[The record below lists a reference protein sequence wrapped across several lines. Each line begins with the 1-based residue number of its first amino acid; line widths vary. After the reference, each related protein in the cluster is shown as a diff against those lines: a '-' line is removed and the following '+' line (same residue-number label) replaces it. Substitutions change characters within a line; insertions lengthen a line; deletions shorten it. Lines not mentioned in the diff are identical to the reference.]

1 MFNQGP
7 PVHVRVALL
16 LVVSIVLMTLDHRQ
30 HHLEGIRSALATVV
44 HPFRYAVSL
53 PAAFGNWASESLTTR
68 VRLVQRNDSL
78 RQQHLVLQAR
88 LQRFEALERENAR
101 LRELLHSAQKVRNQV
116 LIAELL
122 AVDQDPF
129 KRQVILN
136 KGTRD
141 GVFEGQPLI
150 DAHGVMGQVL
160 HTAPLSSTAVLITDP
175 GHAVPVQVN
184 RNGLRA
190 VARGTG
196 AANRLEVPHIPNSAD
211 VRVGDLLVTSGL
223 GQRFPPGYPVA
234 RIDAVEKDPSL
245 PYAQVTAEP
254 TAWLERSREVL
265 LVWQAEAASTETG
278 EGDAG
283 QKKGGSDS

>member
-1 MFNQGP
+1 
-7 PVHVRVALL
+7 VALL
-16 LVVSIVLMTLDHRQ
+16 VIISVVLMTLDHRQ
-30 HHLEGIRSALATVV
+30 HHLEGIRAALATVV
-44 HPFRYAVSL
+44 YPFRYAVSL
-53 PAAFGNWASESLTTR
+53 PATFGNWASESLATR
-68 VRLVQRNDSL
+68 ARLLERNDALQEEHL
-78 RQQHLVLQAR
+78 RLQAR
-88 LQRFEALERENAR
+88 LQRFEALERENTR

-129 KRQVILN
+129 KRQVVLN

-160 HTAPLSSTAVLITDP
+160 HTAPFTSTAVLITDP
-175 GHAVPVQVN
+175 GHALPVQVN

-190 VARGTG
+190 VAQGTG

-234 RIDAVEKDPSL
+234 RVDAVEKDPSL
-245 PYAQVTAEP
+245 PYAQVTARP

-265 LVWQAEAASTETG
+265 LVWQAEAEPGREDAVKNAPASGQGPKKDDE
-278 EGDAG
+278 EG
-283 QKKGGSDS
+283 QGS